1 MYKIGVLFEINFEI
15 KKIIFYN
22 DNDNFAIVKAKIMK
36 HTSEDA
42 LPQEMTIQG
51 FFPSVYTGDV
61 FKGIGEIKLHQI
73 YGHYV
78 NLKECPIATLPQ
90 IKKGLVE
97 FIKKRV
103 RGLGKKTAGAIVDE
117 LGLDAISLI
126 EKDYKVLVGIGR
138 ISEKRA
144 KKIHD
149 KLVEH
154 KKFEEVATFIQSL
167 KMETVVAIRIYEKF
181 KDTSI
186 IKVRQNPYIIATIPK
201 LDFIHADRIACA
213 LNFPSDNY
221 ERVKCAIQYYID
233 YKMKSY
239 GDICIIKDK
248 MLERFNEFLIKLGA
262 YSIKQSINIEVDI
275 IEKAIKDLVSKGY
288 IVTEINDDGDTCIYR
303 TDYNI
308 IENNIIKGLKKLLD
322 TSKKPFCMTSQIDE
336 FIKEYEAKYL
346 TLADRQTESVY
357 VSIQN
362 GISILTGGPGTGKTQ
377 TTNTIV
383 QCIKHIK
390 PNATI
395 TLLAPTGKAS
405 RRMTEL
411 TQMEASTI
419 HRGIGLNGFVEYQN
433 IEEINSDFV
442 IIDESSM
449 IDAYVFNI
457 LISKISENTRVL
469 FVGDHEQLPSV
480 GPGLILRD
488 LINSGKIPVVK
499 LDKIFRQAEESQI
512 VTNSHKI
519 IKGIKN
525 GITFD
530 ISKGDF
536 YFIERKNKLNVRTT
550 LIQCIE
556 NMIKNQGY
564 KLSEICLL
572 SPMRKGDLGTDEL
585 NRAIQSKFNPPS
597 NKPDYYKDEMNCFR
611 VGDRVMQTA
620 NNYDFKV
627 FNGDVG
633 TITSIYTDEGEYVVE
648 VDYPNKNCPI
658 KYTEND
664 FDEIELAY
672 AITIHKSQGS
682 EFPVVIMPIFETQMS
697 MLNRNLIYTALT
709 RAKEKVVCV
718 GSIKT
723 LYKAIDKVDDIKRTS
738 RIKEK
743 IIHAL

>member
-1 MYKIGVLFEINFEI
+1 
-15 KKIIFYN
+15 
-22 DNDNFAIVKAKIMK
+22 
-36 HTSEDA
+36 
-42 LPQEMTIQG
+42 
-51 FFPSVYTGDV
+51 
-61 FKGIGEIKLHQI
+61 
-73 YGHYV
+73 
-78 NLKECPIATLPQ
+78 
-90 IKKGLVE
+90 
-97 FIKKRV
+97 
-103 RGLGKKTAGAIVDE
+103 
-117 LGLDAISLI
+117 
-126 EKDYKVLVGIGR
+126 
-138 ISEKRA
+138 
-144 KKIHD
+144 
-149 KLVEH
+149 
-154 KKFEEVATFIQSL
+154 
-167 KMETVVAIRIYEKF
+167 
-181 KDTSI
+181 
-186 IKVRQNPYIIATIPK
+186 
-201 LDFIHADRIACA
+201 
-213 LNFPSDNY
+213 
-221 ERVKCAIQYYID
+221 
-233 YKMKSY
+233 
-239 GDICIIKDK
+239 
-248 MLERFNEFLIKLGA
+248 
-262 YSIKQSINIEVDI
+262 
-275 IEKAIKDLVSKGY
+275 
-288 IVTEINDDGDTCIYR
+288 
-303 TDYNI
+303 
-308 IENNIIKGLKKLLD
+308 
-322 TSKKPFCMTSQIDE
+322 
-336 FIKEYEAKYL
+336 
-346 TLADRQTESVY
+346 
-357 VSIQN
+357 
-362 GISILTGGPGTGKTQ
+362 
-377 TTNTIV
+377 
-383 QCIKHIK
+383 
-390 PNATI
+390 
-395 TLLAPTGKAS
+395 
-405 RRMTEL
+405 
-411 TQMEASTI
+411 MEASTI
-419 HRGIGLNGFVEYQN
+419 HRGIGLNGFVEYQD
-433 IEEINSDFV
+433 IEEITSDFV

-449 IDAYVFNI
+449 IDAYLFNI